1 MLGASL
7 QKSQFSEVPGT
18 LRQGPWGPGEF
29 ETENFF
35 KKFDGLHQMLPM
47 TPFAVFK
54 KSRFSEVSG
63 TLRQGPWGPS
73 EVETEFFF
81 KISDPICHP
90 LPRFKKV
97 GFRRSRGPF
106 SGVPGDPVR
115 SKWKKNLK
123 ICNGLA
129 QTLPMTP
136 LLLHL
141 NGINKNLEIPRP
153 PQNFRKFSEIPGNI
167 ESPEDAVAVD

>member
-1 MLGASL
+1 M
-7 QKSQFSEVPGT
+7 P
-18 LRQGPWGPGEF
+18 
-29 ETENFF
+29 
-35 KKFDGLHQMLPM
+35 
-47 TPFAVFK
+47 PFAAFQ

-63 TLRQGPWGPS
+63 TLQRCPWGPS
-73 EVETEFFF
+73 EVEME
-81 KISDPICHP
+81 
-90 LPRFKKV
+90 
-97 GFRRSRGPF
+97 
-106 SGVPGDPVR
+106 
-115 SKWKKNLK
+115 KNLK